1 MKLRAFYL
9 ILLVALC
16 VSLLPGCSAFA
27 GKAAIGVIETSGSD
41 ATSQIVLF
49 DKDLNKVSGFPLAEV
64 SLNSV
69 FYDPVVN
76 QGILYAIPQGYA
88 QEKEARKVLGISI
101 QDGSV
106 ADYSIDQPAMNSAA
120 VSERYI
126 FVCNTLNGISHISR
140 CDKSPIRLFQSK
152 RTIRTSRT
160 YSRKTISSIPSPQAW
175 MEENRG
181 STAMTST

>member
-27 GKAAIGVIETSGSD
+27 GKTAIGVIETSGSD

-49 DKDLNKVSGFPLAEV
+49 DKDLNKVSGFPLAEA

-69 FYDPVVN
+69 FYDPVIN

-101 QDGSV
+101 
-106 ADYSIDQPAMNSAA
+106 
-120 VSERYI
+120 
-126 FVCNTLNGISHISR
+126 
-140 CDKSPIRLFQSK
+140 
-152 RTIRTSRT
+152 
-160 YSRKTISSIPSPQAW
+160 
-175 MEENRG
+175 
-181 STAMTST
+181 

>member
-1 MKLRAFYL
+1 MKLRTFYL

-49 DKDLNKVSGFPLAEV
+49 DKDLNKVSGFPLAEA

-126 FVCNTLNGISHISR
+126 FLPAIRSMGFRISVDAR
-140 CDKSPIRLFQSK
+140 KSPIRLFQSK

-160 YSRKTISSIPSPQAW
+160 YS
-175 MEENRG
+175 
-181 STAMTST
+181 

>member
-1 MKLRAFYL
+1 MRLRASSL
-9 ILLVALC
+9 ILLAVLG
-16 VSLLPGCSAFA
+16 VSLLSGCSAFA
-27 GKAAIGVIETSGSD
+27 GKPAIGIIETSGSD

-49 DKDLNKVSGFPLAEV
+49 NKDLNEVSRFSLAEA

-88 QEKEARKVLGISI
+88 QEKEARKILGISI

-106 ADYSIDQPAMNSAA
+106 ADYSIDQPALNSAA

-126 FVCNTLNGISHISR
+126 FACNTLNGISYISR
-140 CDKSPIRLFQSK
+140 CEKK
-152 RTIRTSRT
+152 CNHV
-160 YSRKTISSIPSPQAW
+160 ISI
-175 MEENRG
+175 EEDNPYV
-181 STAMTST
+181 SYLLV

>member
-27 GKAAIGVIETSGSD
+27 GKTAIGVIETSGSD

-49 DKDLNKVSGFPLAEV
+49 DKDLNKVSGFPLAEA

-69 FYDPVVN
+69 FYDPVIN

-120 VSERYI
+120 VSDATFLPAIRSMG
-126 FVCNTLNGISHISR
+126 FRISVDAR
-140 CDKSPIRLFQSK
+140 KSPIRLFQSK

-160 YSRKTISSIPSPQAW
+160 YS
-175 MEENRG
+175 
-181 STAMTST
+181 

>member
-1 MKLRAFYL
+1 MKLRAFSL

-49 DKDLNKVSGFPLAEV
+49 DKDLNKVSGFPLAEA

-120 VSERYI
+120 VSDSTFLPAIRSMG
-126 FVCNTLNGISHISR
+126 FRISVDAR
-140 CDKSPIRLFQSK
+140 KSPIRLFQSK

-160 YSRKTISSIPSPQAW
+160 YS
-175 MEENRG
+175 
-181 STAMTST
+181 

>member
-27 GKAAIGVIETSGSD
+27 GKAAIGVIEASGSD

-49 DKDLNKVSGFPLAEV
+49 DKDLNKVSGFPLAEA

-126 FVCNTLNGISHISR
+126 FACNTLNGVSHISR
-140 CDKSPIRLFQSK
+140 CEKKSNQV
-152 RTIRTSRT
+152 
-160 YSRKTISSIPSPQAW
+160 ISI
-175 MEENRG
+175 EEDNSYVSYLLVKDNKLLKLGWRRIVD
-181 STAMTST
+181 

>member
-27 GKAAIGVIETSGSD
+27 GKTAIGVIETSGSD

-49 DKDLNKVSGFPLAEV
+49 DKDLNKVSGFPLAEA

-120 VSERYI
+120 VSALHFCLQYAQWGFAYQSMREKVQSGYFNRRGQFVRLVPTRER
-126 FVCNTLNGISHISR
+126 
-140 CDKSPIRLFQSK
+140 Q
-152 RTIRTSRT
+152 
-160 YSRKTISSIPSPQAW
+160 
-175 MEENRG
+175 
-181 STAMTST
+181 

>member
-49 DKDLNKVSGFPLAEV
+49 DKDLNKVSCFPLAEA

-106 ADYSIDQPAMNSAA
+106 ADY
-120 VSERYI
+120 
-126 FVCNTLNGISHISR
+126 
-140 CDKSPIRLFQSK
+140 
-152 RTIRTSRT
+152 
-160 YSRKTISSIPSPQAW
+160 
-175 MEENRG
+175 
-181 STAMTST
+181 